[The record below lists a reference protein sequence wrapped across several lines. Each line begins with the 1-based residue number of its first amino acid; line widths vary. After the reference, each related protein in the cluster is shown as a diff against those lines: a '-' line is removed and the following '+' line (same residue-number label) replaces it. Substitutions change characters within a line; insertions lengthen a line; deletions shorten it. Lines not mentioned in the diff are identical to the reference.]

1 MMTYSK
7 QLPVRNNLRETF
19 LFDSLNSVGAVCVCV
34 CLRIDINLWLESYH
48 YIGHVQT
55 AQLLQELY
63 FFEIIILKLGEES
76 FVHLAESYTPC
87 SFLHQLK
94 S

>member
-7 QLPVRNNLRETF
+7 QLPVRNNLREMF
-19 LFDSLNSVGAVCVCV
+19 LFDSLNSEGAVCV
-34 CLRIDINLWLESYH
+34 CLRIDINLWLEGYH

-55 AQLLQELY
+55 AQLLQELH
-63 FFEIIILKLGEES
+63 FFEIIILKFGKES

-87 SFLHQLK
+87 SFLYQLK